1 LQKAKFM
8 QDKKK
13 DRSQKLQMTHQ
24 WQQSGLSQKA
34 FCQANAVAYPVFHYR
49 YDVYRSDKDTSGSF
63 LPLQI
68 HHPKTNQQITMTGV
82 KGIQIKFPFTDQ
94 AVCFVKQLLS

>member
-1 LQKAKFM
+1 M

-13 DRSQKLQMTHQ
+13 HRFQKLQMTHQ

-34 FCQANAVAYPVFHYR
+34 FCQANAIAYHVFHYW
-49 YDVYRSDKDTSGSF
+49 YGVYRSDKKISHTF
-63 LPLQI
+63 VPLQI
-68 HHPKTNQQITMTGV
+68 KHTGGDQQITVTGIS
-82 KGIQIKFPFTDQ
+82 GIQIQFPFTDQ